1 VYGDRNLMCTCP
13 PLSAYEEPAVVR

>member
-13 PLSAYEEPAVVR
+13 PLSAYEEPAAVR